1 MANITSAINV
11 NVDSKVKDEA
21 TAILKDLG
29 LNMSTAINMFLVQVV
44 KREGI
49 PFEVTN
55 PKPSKDTLE
64 ALEEVKEI
72 INDSNKY
79 PRYTNRV
86 DLKNSLVVDD
96 NEI

>member
-1 MANITSAINV
+1 
-11 NVDSKVKDEA
+11 
-21 TAILKDLG
+21 
-29 LNMSTAINMFLVQVV
+29 MSTAINMFLVQVV
-44 KREGI
+44 KRKGI

-86 DLKNSLVVDD
+86 DLKNSLVADD

>member
-1 MANITSAINV
+1 
-11 NVDSKVKDEA
+11 
-21 TAILKDLG
+21 
-29 LNMSTAINMFLVQVV
+29 MSIAINMFLVQVV

-55 PKPSKDTLE
+55 PEPSKDTLE

-86 DLKNSLVVDD
+86 DLKNSLVADD

>member
-1 MANITSAINV
+1 
-11 NVDSKVKDEA
+11 
-21 TAILKDLG
+21 
-29 LNMSTAINMFLVQVV
+29 MSIAINMFLVQVV

-86 DLKNSLVVDD
+86 D
-96 NEI
+96 